1 MSETNASSLSPM
13 PTGSARTGAG
23 WSRIAKLA
31 PISPVPIAT
40 SSARCAGTGN
50 TPAPSSQSVTAA

>member
-1 MSETNASSLSPM
+1 M